1 MAIDLY
7 RCPVASV
14 PQYRETLFASLPALE
29 ILDHTNKKGEDASL
43 SDDQDEDEEVS
54 EQDDEE
60 RQIAEEILDDEELEG
75 DDASEEESSPQKR
88 PKN

>member
-43 SDDQDEDEEVS
+43 SDDQDEDEE
-54 EQDDEE
+54 
-60 RQIAEEILDDEELEG
+60 LEG